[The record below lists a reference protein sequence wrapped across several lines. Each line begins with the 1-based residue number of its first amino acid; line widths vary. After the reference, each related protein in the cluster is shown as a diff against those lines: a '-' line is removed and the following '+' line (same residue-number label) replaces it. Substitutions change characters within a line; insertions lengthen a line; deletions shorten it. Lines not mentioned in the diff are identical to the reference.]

1 MGRFQEVQYS
11 NCSSQ
16 LEEGCLFIVDPSKLD
31 EVNSAGVLKSEVIIS
46 SKTYL
51 YVERAGES
59 GRELD
64 RAAERETTI
73 FNCSFN

>member
-1 MGRFQEVQYS
+1 MGRFQEVKYS
-11 NCSSQ
+11 NGSSQ
-16 LEEGCLFIVDPSKLD
+16 LEQGCLFIVDPSKLD

-59 GRELD
+59 WIELQSGRQLYLTVVLTEL
-64 RAAERETTI
+64 
-73 FNCSFN
+73 